1 MHKSSRRIVTIW
13 GKRNWWSIWEIAR
26 RRWSIGSCRHIFAL
40 RQRVKKNHG
49 VFFSSWYA
57 LLPTLFFVRVCA
69 SIVWLVWCSLCED
82 IATIIY
88 LFFFFSLALFYR
100 LLRFFLFI
108 ANIIAARRWCM
119 VNVYSYVYIYI
130 YESMCSFCATVCRSG
145 IYVIYSSEEI
155 MLLCVQS
162 NNISSLSLIIR
173 YAQRV

>member
-40 RQRVKKNHG
+40 RQWVKKNHG

-100 LLRFFLFI
+100 LLRFFCSSPTLLL
-108 ANIIAARRWCM
+108 RGDDVWWT
-119 VNVYSYVYIYI
+119 YTHTYIYI
-130 YESMCSFCATVCRSG
+130 WKYVFFLCDCMSLRDLRYIFIRGNNVVMCT
-145 IYVIYSSEEI
+145 IE
-155 MLLCVQS
+155 
-162 NNISSLSLIIR
+162 
-173 YAQRV
+173 

>member
-57 LLPTLFFVRVCA
+57 LLPTLFFVHVCA
-69 SIVWLVWCSLCED
+69 SIVWLVWCSFVWRYRYHH
-82 IATIIY
+82 IP
-88 LFFFFSLALFYR
+88 FFFFSLALFYR
-100 LLRFFLFI
+100 LLRFFCSSPTLLL
-108 ANIIAARRWCM
+108 RGDDVWWT
-119 VNVYSYVYIYI
+119 YTHTYIYI